1 MINLDDLEDLFDD
14 LDEVSPTAAQLT
26 TMHEI
31 YRDDFFHDYVE
42 VDGKEITVK
51 HQKSWLK
58 GFEGYPET
66 FVHLLTRETVK
77 GKPRVFDKPRANR
90 IHWVKQI
97 LLQKDNPKI
106 KYFEKVDLGYL
117 KKHYWFEEK
126 DFVVILKPVSDTLT
140 IVTAFYVEKLK
151 KDDFEWDYEKYRKSL

>member
-1 MINLDDLEDLFDD
+1 MISLDDLEDLFDN
-14 LDEVSPTAAQLT
+14 LDEVSPTEEQKKI
-26 TMHEI
+26 MYEI

-42 VDGKEITVK
+42 VDGKEITIK
-51 HQKSWLK
+51 NQKSWVK

-66 FVHLLTRETVK
+66 FVHLVTREPSK
-77 GKPRVFDKPRANR
+77 GKPREFDKYRANR

-97 LLQKDNPKI
+97 LTQKDDPKI
-106 KYFEKVDLGYL
+106 KYFEKIDLGYL

-126 DFVVILKPVSDTLT
+126 DFVVILKPVTEKLM

-151 KDDFEWDYEKYRKSL
+151 KSDFEWDYEQYKKSL

>member
-42 VDGKEITVK
+42 VDGKEITLK

-58 GFEGYPET
+58 GFE
-66 FVHLLTRETVK
+66 
-77 GKPRVFDKPRANR
+77 
-90 IHWVKQI
+90 
-97 LLQKDNPKI
+97 
-106 KYFEKVDLGYL
+106 
-117 KKHYWFEEK
+117 
-126 DFVVILKPVSDTLT
+126 
-140 IVTAFYVEKLK
+140 
-151 KDDFEWDYEKYRKSL
+151 